1 MRKINKLFIMS
12 VLAAATMVSCSED
25 SLDPTLAVNKSV
37 ETSINTEEDLQGIL
51 LGMYNRLTSTQY
63 YGRDIIIYGD
73 ARSDNAFS
81 NGNSGRFVTVSTMAM
96 TETDGQATG
105 TWTQIYQVIAS
116 ANIVIGADVTGDE
129 TAINHIKGQA
139 YAVRALAHFD
149 ALRLYGQQ
157 HVQSGGLSALGVP
170 YVTEFKGE
178 NLLPTRNTVGEVK
191 ALIEEDFATALSL
204 MSQSLNDPSKQY
216 ITTHAVNGL
225 WSRVEI
231 YFGDYQKALTA
242 AAAVVNSNEF
252 SIVPAGD
259 FVASWSIDGAVN
271 SIFELAVNNNDNN
284 GINGLANIYRGNTYG
299 DIQAYDAFANIFDAG
314 DIRGSAEMIDVDGAG
329 NLRNIGK
336 YPSATF
342 DDNISIIRYEEVVLN
357 YAEALQNTGGNGLV
371 FLNSIANNRNALP
384 YATASQANILL
395 ERRKEL
401 SFEGFRFDDLAR
413 SNMDIPNLDPN
424 QAGPAYGSFNY
435 AFPIPAVETNA
446 NSNMVQNFG
455 YSN

>member
-1 MRKINKLFIMS
+1 MS
-12 VLAAATMVSCSED
+12 ILATATMVSCSED

-51 LGMYNRLTSTQY
+51 LGMYNRLTATSY

-105 TWTQIYQVIAS
+105 TWTSIYEVIAS
-116 ANIVIGADVTGDE
+116 ANIVIGAEVTGDQ
-129 TAINHIKGQA
+129 TNINHIKGQA

-157 HVQSGGLSALGVP
+157 QVQSGGLSALGVP
-170 YVTEFKGE
+170 YITEFKGE

-191 ALIEEDFATALSL
+191 ALMEEDFATALSL
-204 MSQSLNDPSKQY
+204 MSPSLNDTSKQY

-231 YFGDYQKALTA
+231 YFGDYPKALTA
-242 AAAVVNSNEF
+242 AAAVINSDQF

-259 FVASWSIDGAVN
+259 FVASWSTDGAVN

-284 GINGLANIYRGNTYG
+284 GINGLANIYRGTTYG
-299 DIQAYDAFANIFDAG
+299 DIQAYDAFENIFDAT
-314 DIRGSAEMIDVDGAG
+314 DVRGSAEMIGFDGGGA
-329 NLRNIGK
+329 LRNIGK

-357 YAEALQNTGGNGLV
+357 YAEALQNTGGNGLP
-371 FLNSIANNRNALP
+371 FLNSVASNRNALP

-401 SFEGFRFDDLAR
+401 CFEGFRFDDLAR
-413 SNMDIPNLDPN
+413 TQMDIPFLDPN